1 MAKMTLEEIGTEI
14 NLRLRQC
21 AGFGN
26 DVFQKARVDALKYY
40 HQRKR
45 GDEIEGRSGVVAGD
59 VSASVEANLA
69 QMMDAYT
76 TDNVVEFDP
85 IDADDEEAAQLE
97 TDAVVYFVMSRQN
110 GFLHLLAACKDALLL
125 RNGVMKVWVEN
136 EKTTETRTFENVPE
150 EALSEFSADEIVAYN
165 DGVLTIRQTNQRKEL
180 KSEAVAIENFY
191 YLQDEDNFD
200 LQYTSFC
207 AERHVDAR
215 SRLIELGHDKKIVAG
230 LKSNPAAASLMRPD
244 SYARN
249 PGGSIDPAPKLL
261 DSSQD
266 LIEWYECYAYMDID
280 GDGVAERVMVA
291 YVDAEKTVLKSQAVS
306 LVPFATGVT
315 LLTPHRLTGISDYDK
330 LRQTQ
335 DEHTGLKRGLYDN
348 VNTVTKNRIA
358 YLDGRVNVDDVSDGR
373 TNGAMRVSA
382 NAGVEDVRAAVMAF
396 SVPDNSGNILAN
408 IEALK
413 RERTEL
419 GGASL
424 DMATGQMQIG
434 GERMGS
440 QGLDRAYSVAEQLA
454 AHKTKVFAATLLR
467 NLFLLAHATLRE
479 NFATPVPIK
488 RQGKWL
494 SPIPAKWP
502 RRHCV
507 TVKVGMSPGE
517 RQRKSSALMQILNS
531 QVQLAGQ
538 GMDEVLVN
546 VVGFYRTLMD
556 WARINDV
563 LNPEQYF
570 IDPTSPEALKAFANK
585 RAAQQAAKQK
595 QDALMTQAVDIE
607 KIRVALDRY
616 VADQETVFKYWNA
629 VLQAQIKEAEIV
641 GDATTKLV
649 TAKHGAAPNA
659 KSNGTTEPGDSGA
672 SSPVAR

>member
-1 MAKMTLEEIGTEI
+1 MAKKMTEQQIAAEIS
-14 NLRLRQC
+14 LRLRQC

-45 GDEIEGRSGVVAGD
+45 GDEISGRSEVVAGD

-76 TDNVVEFDP
+76 TDNIIEFDP
-85 IDADDEEAAQLE
+85 IDAQDEDAAQLE
-97 TDAVVYFVMSRQN
+97 TDAVIYYVMSRQN
-110 GFLHLLAACKDALLL
+110 GFLHLVSACKDALLL
-125 RNGVMKVWVEN
+125 RNGVMKVWAED
-136 EKTTETRTFENVPE
+136 ETRAEVRTFENVPE
-150 EALSEFSADEIVAYN
+150 EALGEFDADEIASYN
-165 DGVLTIRQTNQRKEL
+165 NGTLVIRQTTQRKEL

-191 YLQDEDNFD
+191 YLQDDDNFD

-207 AERHVDAR
+207 AERHVTTR
-215 SRLIELGHDKKIVAG
+215 SHLIELGYDKAKVER
-230 LKSNPAAASLMRPD
+230 LKANPAAATLMRPD
-244 SYARN
+244 AYARN
-249 PGGSIDPAPKLL
+249 PGGSIDPSPQLH
-261 DSSQD
+261 DGSQD
-266 LIEWYECYAYMDID
+266 IIEWYECYALMDVD
-280 GDGVAERVMVA
+280 ADGVAERVRVA
-291 YVDAEKTVLKSQAVS
+291 YVDAEKVMLRKDDVT
-306 LVPFATGVT
+306 LVPYAMGVT
-315 LLTPHRLTGISDYDK
+315 LLMPHRLTGISDYDK

-348 VNTVTKNRIA
+348 INTVTKNRIA

-373 TNGAMRVSA
+373 TNGALRVAA
-382 NAGVEDVRAAVMAF
+382 NAGVEDVRTAVMAF
-396 SVPDNSGNILAN
+396 QVPDNSGNILAN

-424 DMATGQMQIG
+424 DLASGQMQIG

-440 QGLDRAYSVAEQLA
+440 QGLDRAYSVMEQLA

-479 NFATPVPIK
+479 NFAVPVPIK
-488 RQGKWL
+488 RNGKWE
-494 SPIPAKWP
+494 SPVPAKWP
-502 RRHCV
+502 KRHCV

-517 RQRKSSALMQILNS
+517 RQRKASALMQLLNS

-546 VVGFYRTLMD
+546 VTGFYRTLMD

-570 IDPTSPEALKAFANK
+570 IDPESPDAKKAFAAK
-585 RAAQQAAKQK
+585 RQSQQVAQQKQE
-595 QDALMTQAVDIE
+595 ALMTQAVDIE

-629 VLQAQIKEAEIV
+629 VLQAQVKEAEIV
-641 GDATTKLV
+641 GDATTKLLTKESKPDAKPNG
-649 TAKHGAAPNA
+649 TAK
-659 KSNGTTEPGDSGA
+659 PGDSGT
-672 SSPVAR
+672 SPPTAG